1 MLHLKQLYELFLCLF
16 SFLVFHI
23 FDISSRQTL
32 QMIFQP
38 LNLIYSRL
46 SCNQPL
52 NKPFDQAARIS
63 ELRFQRAV
71 FLFCFHITCTDSFLY
86 LFVLFVLF
94 TLDLMSRLPPS
105 LALSLAWMPVCHPC
119 GSFGR
124 RLFWSWPSLP
134 LRAERE
140 LLTSELIDG
149 AVGSSLTA
157 SGFFT
162 VHRYSLCLT
171 SLRLFSFF
179 IQFPLDTFMST
190 CLQIFLFFPFSPSA
204 FTGWM

>member
-1 MLHLKQLYELFLCLF
+1 
-16 SFLVFHI
+16 
-23 FDISSRQTL
+23 
-32 QMIFQP
+32 MIFQP

-71 FLFCFHITCTDSFLY
+71 FLFCFHITCTDCFLY
-86 LFVLFVLF
+86 LFVLFVPF

-162 VHRYSLCLT
+162 VRRYSLCFT
-171 SLRLFSFF
+171 SSETFFLFYLVSSRHIYLNLFA
-179 IQFPLDTFMST
+179 D
-190 CLQIFLFFPFSPSA
+190 FLFFPFSPSA